1 MKNKQVTRL
10 RFVRNSGLAAIGL
23 GLQPMVGHLKLP
35 RQVDKQ
41 LLFYV
46 GTYTSGKS
54 EGIYLC
60 RLNLTTGQ
68 ITVQD
73 VFKGISNPSF
83 LAFDQARAHLYAVNE
98 VEDFEGKKS
107 GAVSSFKIDTAT
119 SRLEFINQRP
129 TKGGSPCHVL

>member
-1 MKNKQVTRL
+1 MKNKQVTRR

-23 GLQPMVGHLKLP
+23 GLQPMVGYLKLP
-35 RQVDKQ
+35 RQLDKQ

-83 LAFDQARAHLYAVNE
+83 LALDQARAHLYAVNE
-98 VEDFEGKKS
+98 VEDFEGKKKW
-107 GAVSSFKIDTAT
+107 GCKFFQN
-119 SRLEFINQRP
+119 RQF
-129 TKGGSPCHVL
+129 